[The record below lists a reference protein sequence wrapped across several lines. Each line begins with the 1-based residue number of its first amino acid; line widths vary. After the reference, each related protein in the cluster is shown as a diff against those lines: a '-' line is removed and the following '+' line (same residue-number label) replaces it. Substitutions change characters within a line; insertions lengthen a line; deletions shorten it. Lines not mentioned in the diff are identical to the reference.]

1 MIHNGIDTM
10 SLLHHYNGIIL
21 YQLKILELGSYNMI
35 IDKVLNG
42 CLPYM
47 EKYSLVMLLLRYG
60 CVGKM
65 SHFDDLDKVFIYDN
79 KNLITRKNENSVAW
93 FDQALYRT
101 KYNKSMSPIKTS
113 VTIPSYNFFRTLFFY
128 WKITRMPYYFI
139 DKVYTKIRWRGGLPS
154 LIIRLKH
161 PIC

>member
-1 MIHNGIDTM
+1 M
-10 SLLHHYNGIIL
+10 
-21 YQLKILELGSYNMI
+21 
-35 IDKVLNG
+35 NG

-47 EKYSLVMLLLRYG
+47 EKYSLVMLLLGYG

-79 KNLITRKNENSVAW
+79 KNLSTRKNENSIAW
-93 FDQALYRT
+93 FDQALYRIQ
-101 KYNKSMSPIKTS
+101 YNKSMSPIKTS
-113 VTIPSYNFFRTLFFY
+113 VTIPSYNFFRTLLFY
-128 WKITRMPYYFI
+128 WKISRMPYYFI

-161 PIC
+161 PILLIELSFVRSIVFFSWKHSWNIFYTT